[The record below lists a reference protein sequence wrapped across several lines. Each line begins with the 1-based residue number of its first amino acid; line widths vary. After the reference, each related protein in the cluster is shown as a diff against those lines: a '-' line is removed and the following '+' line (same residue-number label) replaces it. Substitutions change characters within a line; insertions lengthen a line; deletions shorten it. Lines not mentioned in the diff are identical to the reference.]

1 MSTTTTET
9 AAAPAT
15 KSGAFER
22 AAFAPVPS
30 WRRLEAVALAA
41 GRAPAGAAVG
51 VPVGEKGAVPRALGL
66 DRAALAAFG
75 FEGKPGQTLV
85 VPRANGDGPVVAIGI
100 GSGLTTSQL
109 RDAGAAFA
117 RATAKFPDLATSLHE

>member
-9 AAAPAT
+9 AAAIAT
-15 KSGAFER
+15 KSGPFDR
-22 AAFAPVPS
+22 AAFDPVPS

-51 VPVGEKGAVPRALGL
+51 VPVGQKGAVPRALGL
-66 DRAALAAFG
+66 DRAALASFG

-85 VPRANGDGPVVAIGI
+85 VPRVGDGPAVAIG
-100 GSGLTTSQL
+100 T
-109 RDAGAAFA
+109 
-117 RATAKFPDLATSLHE
+117 